1 MEDGKLDGVPV
12 MRSAGAAALGMR
24 QDAGRHE
31 TRANADRHRVECGDL
46 PFLVQRDGTWLYRG
60 SPILRKELVCL
71 FSSVLKRD
79 ETGAYWLETPA
90 ERGRIEVEDT
100 PWLAV
105 ELDWRG
111 AGATQV
117 LSFRTNVDQ
126 VIVAGDEH
134 PLRIRHD
141 HSNCAP
147 TPYIHVRGLGPCAVE
162 ARIARPVYY
171 ELAALAEP
179 GTCAGRPCYGVW
191 SSGRF
196 FRIGDRLPG
205 EA

>member
-1 MEDGKLDGVPV
+1 MNDGKLGDAQTTCRAGTTSLDPH
-12 MRSAGAAALGMR
+12 RHAGAR
-24 QDAGRHE
+24 IP
-31 TRANADRHRVECGDL
+31 VECGDL
-46 PFLVQRDGTWLYRG
+46 PFLVKRDGTWLYRG

-79 ETGAYWLETPA
+79 PSGAYWLETPA

-111 AGATQV
+111 AGPNQV

-126 VIVAGDEH
+126 VMVAGDQH
-134 PLRIRHD
+134 PLRIQHD
-141 HSNCAP
+141 KSHCAP
-147 TPYIHVRGLGPCAVE
+147 TPYIHVRNGLGSIPLE

-179 GTCAGRPCYGVW
+179 GTCHGRPCYGVW

-196 FRIGDRLPG
+196 FRIADMLPG